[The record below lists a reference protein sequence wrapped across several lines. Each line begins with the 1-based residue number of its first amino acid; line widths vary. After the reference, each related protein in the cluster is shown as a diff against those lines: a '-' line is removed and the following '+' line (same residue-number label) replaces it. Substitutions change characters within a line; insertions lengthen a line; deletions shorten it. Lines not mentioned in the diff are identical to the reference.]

1 VAVATEGD
9 RAPDHRRRHRSLVRA
24 PTLAALCDALATPAV
39 DAARGRGRLRIDV
52 DPRRI

>member
-1 VAVATEGD
+1 VLGPVADGAK
-9 RAPDHRRRHRSLVRA
+9 ALLRA
-24 PTLAALCDALATPAV
+24 PTVAALCDALAAPAV